1 MAELE
6 RDKGE
11 RAAPALKGLNV
22 DAEVGVAGSEDS
34 DGREPEAHWRWRIRF
49 LVAHVICVPFAANH

>member
-49 LVAHVICVPFAANH
+49 LVAHCLKC